1 MSDVPFLPDFELPG
15 RDEETTIPPWANTRD
30 DD

>member
-1 MSDVPFLPDFELPG
+1 MSDIPFLPDFELPG
-15 RDEETTIPPWANTRD
+15 REETIPPWANTRD